1 MQVQLDT
8 TKSFNWLDFQ
18 VKPLFSS
25 YGMSLH
31 TLTAVVGDPESSE

>member
-1 MQVQLDT
+1 MQVQLYT